1 MPPPKAQDGTQLQ
14 GYLAQSAGGL
24 YLAAIALLVVLVAVL
39 ILDGAVRRNRQPA
52 PVPAPAAAQL
62 QADPAQLQA
71 DPAQIQADP
80 AERTE
85 ILRQLGD
92 MGRELAEAGA
102 ERDRLL
108 RRIEELLALHAE
120 LEAGAPADGRGGL
133 PARLAEIERELAAVA
148 RALEAAEQRMS
159 QRQMEVA
166 GLGGRLNRALVAKAE
181 ELRKSRSDF
190 LARLQSVLGQRP
202 GFRMDGDRFT
212 LPAEILFS
220 AGSDRLSP
228 KGAEEVRRLAAT
240 INAVRGEF
248 PPDLAWVLRV
258 SGHTDR
264 QPIANARFPSNWELS
279 ALRAVTV
286 VKALVDDGIPPEHL
300 LAAGFGEHQ
309 PLSAGRDGAV
319 SALDRRIEFRIDT
332 P

>member
-39 ILDGAVRRNRQPA
+39 VLDGAARRNRQPA
-52 PVPAPAAAQL
+52 PVPAATQP
-62 QADPAQLQA
+62 
-71 DPAQIQADP
+71 QADP
-80 AERTE
+80 AERAE

-120 LEAGAPADGRGGL
+120 LEAGGPADGGRGL
-133 PARLAEIERELAAVA
+133 PAWLAEIERELAAVA

-159 QRQMEVA
+159 QRQMEIT

-181 ELRKSRSDF
+181 ELRKNRSDF
-190 LARLQSVLGQRP
+190 LARLQSVLGERP

-212 LPAEILFS
+212 LPAEVLFPP
-220 AGSDRLSP
+220 GSDRLSP

-248 PPDLAWVLRV
+248 PSDLAWVLRV
-258 SGHTDR
+258 GGHTDR

-300 LAAGFGEHQ
+300 VAAGFGEHQ
-309 PLSAGRDGAV
+309 PLAAGRDA
-319 SALDRRIEFRIDT
+319 AQDRRIEFRIDT

>member
-1 MPPPKAQDGTQLQ
+1 MLPPKAQDGPQIQ

-39 ILDGAVRRNRQPA
+39 VLDGAARRNRQPA
-52 PVPAPAAAQL
+52 AQPAVRTAPVP
-62 QADPAQLQA
+62 
-71 DPAQIQADP
+71 ADP

-92 MGRELAEAGA
+92 LGRELAEAGA

-120 LEAGAPADGRGGL
+120 LEAGGDADAKGGL

-159 QRQMEVA
+159 LRQMEVA
-166 GLGGRLNRALVAKAE
+166 GLGGRLNRALVARAE

-190 LARLQSVLGQRP
+190 LARLQSVLGERA
-202 GFRMDGDRFT
+202 GFRMEGDRFT
-212 LPAEILFS
+212 LPAEILF
-220 AGSDRLSP
+220 APGSDRLSP
-228 KGAEEVRRLAAT
+228 KGTEEVRRLAAT

-248 PPDLAWVLRV
+248 PPELGWVLRV
-258 SGHTDR
+258 GGHTDR

-286 VKALVDDGIPPEHL
+286 VKVLAEEGIPPEHL
-300 LAAGFGEHQ
+300 AAAGFGEHQ
-309 PLSAGRDGAV
+309 SLSGGRDGPA
-319 SALDRRIEFRIDT
+319 SAQDRRIEFRIDT